1 MNRTNKL
8 TEQAI
13 KRAKPKDKQYKLT
26 DGDSMYLRIYP
37 DGKKYWQLQFRFEG
51 KQKVLSFGKW
61 PNVKLP
67 EARASRYEANKKIK
81 EGINPLDEKRF
92 RSSLHIENYDKN
104 KRLEEIKGWTF
115 QQVAQEWHFRQETLW
130 TKEYSKVVFSSLII
144 HVFPYLGEIPIVN
157 INKRDVISMLKKL
170 EVVGKHETCYRIRQ
184 RLESIF
190 NYAKTN
196 ELCINNPAKGLNK
209 TFVKPEPK
217 SHSSIP
223 ISEFPEFLS
232 RMKTDKVTNLSTVL
246 AMNFLI
252 LTFVRSSELRFADW
266 SEFDIDCAEPLWV
279 IPSTRMKM
287 RGEHYV
293 PLSSQAVCILK
304 EMQEYSGKNGYVFTQ
319 VRNSQKAMSENTMLY
334 FSNRLGYAGRNT
346 INGLRTLA
354 SEVLSESGLWYHNVI
369 EEQLACTELNKIHR
383 YNGNK
388 YLKERRKMMVWWANY
403 VKTIQNT

>member
-104 KRLEEIKGWTF
+104 KRLEENKGWTF
-115 QQVAQEWHFRQETLW
+115 QQVAQEWHVRQETLW

-319 VRNSQKAMSENTMLY
+319 VRNSQKAMSENTLLY

-383 YNGNK
+383 YNRNK

>member
-1 MNRTNKL
+1 MNRTYKL
-8 TEQAI
+8 TELAI
-13 KRAKPKDKQYKLT
+13 KRVKPKEKQYKLT
-26 DGDSMYLRIYP
+26 DGDGMYLRIYP
-37 DGKKYWQLQFRFEG
+37 DGKKYWQLQFWFEG

-67 EARASRYEANKKIK
+67 EARARRYEANKKIK

-92 RSSLHIENYDKN
+92 RSSLHIENYDKK
-104 KRLEEIKGWTF
+104 KRREEIKEYTF
-115 QQVAQEWHFRQETLW
+115 QQVAQEWHVRQETLW
-130 TKEYSKVVFSSLII
+130 TKEYSKVVFNSLII
-144 HVFPYLGEIPIVN
+144 HVFPYLGKIPIVK
-157 INKRDVISMLKKL
+157 INKQDVISMLKKL

-223 ISEFPEFLS
+223 ISELPEFLS
-232 RMKTDKVTNLSTVL
+232 RMKADKVTNLSTVL

-319 VRNSQKAMSENTMLY
+319 VRNSQKAMSENTLLY

-354 SEVLSESGLWYHNVI
+354 SEVLSESGLWDHNVI

-383 YNGNK
+383 YTRNK

>member
-8 TEQAI
+8 TELAI
-13 KRAKPKDKQYKLT
+13 KRAKPKEKQYKLT

-37 DGKKYWQLQFRFEG
+37 DGKKYWQLQFWFEG

-67 EARASRYEANKKIK
+67 EARARRYEANKKIK

-92 RSSLHIENYDKN
+92 RSSLHIENYDKK
-104 KRLEEIKGWTF
+104 KRREEIKEFTF
-115 QQVAQEWHFRQETLW
+115 QQVAQEWHVRQETLW
-130 TKEYSKVVFSSLII
+130 TKEYSKVVFNSLII
-144 HVFPYLGEIPIVN
+144 HVFPYLGEIPIVK
-157 INKRDVISMLKKL
+157 INKQDVISMLKKL

-223 ISEFPEFLS
+223 ISELPEFLS
-232 RMKTDKVTNLSTVL
+232 RMKADKVTNLSTVL

-304 EMQEYSGKNGYVFTQ
+304 EMQEYSGKNGYVFAQ
-319 VRNSQKAMSENTMLY
+319 VRNSQKAMSENTLLY

-383 YNGNK
+383 YNRNK

>member
-104 KRLEEIKGWTF
+104 KRLEENKGWTF

>member
-8 TEQAI
+8 TELAI

-37 DGKKYWQLQFRFEG
+37 DGKKYWQLQFWFEG

-115 QQVAQEWHFRQETLW
+115 QQVAQEWHVRQETLW

-157 INKRDVISMLKKL
+157 INKQDVISMLKKL

-223 ISEFPEFLS
+223 ISELPEFLS

>member
-37 DGKKYWQLQFRFEG
+37 DGKKYWQLQFWFEG

-104 KRLEEIKGWTF
+104 KRREEIKGWTF
-115 QQVAQEWHFRQETLW
+115 QQVAQEWHVRQETLW

-157 INKRDVISMLKKL
+157 IKKQDVISMLKKL
-170 EVVGKHETCYRIRQ
+170 EVVGKYETCYRIRQ

-223 ISEFPEFLS
+223 ISELPEFLS

>member
-8 TEQAI
+8 TELAI

-37 DGKKYWQLQFRFEG
+37 DGKKYWQLQFWFEG

-104 KRLEEIKGWTF
+104 KRREEIKEGTF
-115 QQVAQEWHFRQETLW
+115 QQVAQEWHVRQETLW

-157 INKRDVISMLKKL
+157 INKQDVISILKKL

-196 ELCINNPAKGLNK
+196 QLCINNPAKGLNK

-223 ISEFPEFLS
+223 ISELPEFLS
-232 RMKTDKVTNLSTVL
+232 RMKSNKVTNLSTVL

-319 VRNSQKAMSENTMLY
+319 VRNSQKAMSENTLLY

-383 YNGNK
+383 YNRNK

>member
-104 KRLEEIKGWTF
+104 KRLEENKGWTF
-115 QQVAQEWHFRQETLW
+115 QQVAQEWHVRQETLW

>member
-8 TEQAI
+8 TELAI

-37 DGKKYWQLQFRFEG
+37 DGKKYWQLQFWFEG

-104 KRLEEIKGWTF
+104 KRREEIKGWTF
-115 QQVAQEWHFRQETLW
+115 QQVAQEWHVRQETLW

-223 ISEFPEFLS
+223 ISELPEFLS

-354 SEVLSESGLWYHNVI
+354 SKVLSESGLWYHNVI

-383 YNGNK
+383 YNRNK

>member
-8 TEQAI
+8 TELAI

-37 DGKKYWQLQFRFEG
+37 DGKKYWQLQFWFEG

-92 RSSLHIENYDKN
+92 RSSLHIENHDKN
-104 KRLEEIKGWTF
+104 KRREEIKGCTF
-115 QQVAQEWHFRQETLW
+115 QQVAQEWHVRQETLW
-130 TKEYSKVVFSSLII
+130 TKEYSKVVFNSLII
-144 HVFPYLGEIPIVN
+144 HVFPYLGEIPIVK
-157 INKRDVISMLKKL
+157 INKQDVISMLKKL

-223 ISEFPEFLS
+223 ISELPEFLS

-279 IPSTRMKM
+279 IPSTRKKM

-319 VRNSQKAMSENTMLY
+319 VRNSQKAMSENTLLY

-383 YNGNK
+383 YNRNK

>member
-1 MNRTNKL
+1 M
-8 TEQAI
+8 
-13 KRAKPKDKQYKLT
+13 
-26 DGDSMYLRIYP
+26 
-37 DGKKYWQLQFRFEG
+37 
-51 KQKVLSFGKW
+51 
-61 PNVKLP
+61 P
-67 EARASRYEANKKIK
+67 EARARRYEANKKIK

-92 RSSLHIENYDKN
+92 RSSLHIENYDKK
-104 KRLEEIKGWTF
+104 KRREEIKGFTF
-115 QQVAQEWHFRQETLW
+115 QQVAQEWHVRQETLW
-130 TKEYSKVVFSSLII
+130 TKEYSKVVFNSLII
-144 HVFPYLGEIPIVN
+144 HVFPYLGEIPIVK
-157 INKRDVISMLKKL
+157 INKQDVISMLKKL

-223 ISEFPEFLS
+223 ISELPEFLS
-232 RMKTDKVTNLSTVL
+232 RMKADKVTNLSTVL

-319 VRNSQKAMSENTMLY
+319 VRNSQKAMSENTLLY

-383 YNGNK
+383 YNRNK

>member
-8 TEQAI
+8 TELAI

-92 RSSLHIENYDKN
+92 RSSLHIENFVKN

-115 QQVAQEWHFRQETLW
+115 QQVAQEWHVRQETLW

-223 ISEFPEFLS
+223 ISELPEFLS

-354 SEVLSESGLWYHNVI
+354 YKVLSESGLWYHNVI

-383 YNGNK
+383 YNRNK

>member
-37 DGKKYWQLQFRFEG
+37 DGKKYWQLQFWFEG

-104 KRLEEIKGWTF
+104 KRLEENKGWTF
-115 QQVAQEWHFRQETLW
+115 QQVAQEWHVRQETLW

>member
-8 TEQAI
+8 TELAI
-13 KRAKPKDKQYKLT
+13 KRVKPKEKQYKLT
-26 DGDSMYLRIYP
+26 DGDGMYLRIYP
-37 DGKKYWQLQFRFEG
+37 DGKKYWQLQFWFEG

-67 EARASRYEANKKIK
+67 EARARRYEANKKIK

-92 RSSLHIENYDKN
+92 RSSLHIENYN
-104 KRLEEIKGWTF
+104 KKKPREEIKGLTF
-115 QQVAQEWHFRQETLW
+115 QQVAHEWHVRQETLW
-130 TKEYSKVVFSSLII
+130 TKEYSKVVFNSLII
-144 HVFPYLGEIPIVN
+144 HVFPYLGEIPIVK
-157 INKRDVISMLKKL
+157 INKQDVISMLKKL

-223 ISEFPEFLS
+223 ISELPEFLS
-232 RMKTDKVTNLSTVL
+232 RMKADKVTNLSTVL

-319 VRNSQKAMSENTMLY
+319 VRNSQKAMSENTLLY

-383 YNGNK
+383 YNRNK

>member
-115 QQVAQEWHFRQETLW
+115 QQVAQEWHVRQETLW

>member
-104 KRLEEIKGWTF
+104 KRLEENKGWTF

-354 SEVLSESGLWYHNVI
+354 SEVLSDSGLWYHNVI

>member
-8 TEQAI
+8 TELAI
-13 KRAKPKDKQYKLT
+13 KRAKPKEKQYKLT

-37 DGKKYWQLQFRFEG
+37 DGKKYWQLQFWFEG

-104 KRLEEIKGWTF
+104 KRLEENKGWTF
-115 QQVAQEWHFRQETLW
+115 QQVAQEWHVRQETLW

-383 YNGNK
+383 YNRNK

>member
-8 TEQAI
+8 TELAI

-104 KRLEEIKGWTF
+104 KRREEIKEGTF
-115 QQVAQEWHFRQETLW
+115 QQVAQEWHVRQETLW

>member
-1 MNRTNKL
+1 
-8 TEQAI
+8 
-13 KRAKPKDKQYKLT
+13 
-26 DGDSMYLRIYP
+26 
-37 DGKKYWQLQFRFEG
+37 
-51 KQKVLSFGKW
+51 
-61 PNVKLP
+61 
-67 EARASRYEANKKIK
+67 
-81 EGINPLDEKRF
+81 
-92 RSSLHIENYDKN
+92 
-104 KRLEEIKGWTF
+104 
-115 QQVAQEWHFRQETLW
+115 
-130 TKEYSKVVFSSLII
+130 
-144 HVFPYLGEIPIVN
+144 
-157 INKRDVISMLKKL
+157 MLKKL

-223 ISEFPEFLS
+223 ISELPEFLS
-232 RMKTDKVTNLSTVL
+232 RMKADKVTNLSTVL

-319 VRNSQKAMSENTMLY
+319 VRNSQKAMSENTLLY

-383 YNGNK
+383 YNRNK